1 MNDTVYSLIS
11 HAAARNPGA
20 TAITFLP
27 MLDAEP
33 ERITYGAFLARL
45 HQTARLFRELGV
57 ARNDVLTLLVS
68 PIPDAVVALWAAEAV
83 GIAHPVNTLLRAEA
97 IAAMMRAANSRLLVV
112 PGPQL
117 GVDLW
122 EKAVAAAQA
131 TPSLAA
137 VVVLGDSDPGS
148 GYVHLATR
156 LPEDGEPLEDKPSP
170 QNIAA
175 IFHTGGTSGAP
186 KLARHTHANQVFA
199 ARTLPPDCNSM
210 AAHAS
215 STVCRCTVLPAPL
228 LAPYHRW
235 ARRKRSPYT
244 YRERPA

>member
-137 VVVLGDSDPGS
+137 VVVLGDSDPG
-148 GYVHLATR
+148 
-156 LPEDGEPLEDKPSP
+156 
-170 QNIAA
+170 
-175 IFHTGGTSGAP
+175 
-186 KLARHTHANQVFA
+186 
-199 ARTLPPDCNSM
+199 
-210 AAHAS
+210 
-215 STVCRCTVLPAPL
+215 
-228 LAPYHRW
+228 
-235 ARRKRSPYT
+235 
-244 YRERPA
+244 